1 MAKIYLL
8 IFIAMAIK
16 ISAWFYCMLQ
26 ERFLQIQSKI
36 CIIPLIL
43 TCGDVACLPAVPA
56 DSARADLAG
65 RQNHFLWGGSS
76 SVVEHRSPKPMTK
89 VRFLPP
95 LPSCNDRAQ
104 SSVFAWVHRR
114 FIQF

>member
-43 TCGDVACLPAVPA
+43 TCGDVACLPGQYPPTPQG
-56 DSARADLAG
+56 RIWQAG
-65 RQNHFLWGGSS
+65 KTISYGGG
-76 SVVEHRSPKPMTK
+76 VV
-89 VRFLPP
+89 
-95 LPSCNDRAQ
+95 Q
-104 SSVFAWVHRR
+104 W
-114 FIQF
+114 